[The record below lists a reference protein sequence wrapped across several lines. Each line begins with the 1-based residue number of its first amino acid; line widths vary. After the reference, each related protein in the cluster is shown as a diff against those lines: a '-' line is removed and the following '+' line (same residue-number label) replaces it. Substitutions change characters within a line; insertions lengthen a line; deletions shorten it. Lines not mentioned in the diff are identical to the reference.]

1 MDPAI
6 IAVVESS
13 PIHDCFPSAIGYY
26 LRMLRTI
33 TVILAAVIPAVMWS
47 FSLSPSWTM
56 VISLMAL
63 WTAVS
68 GLSARR
74 AFHFG
79 TLYGFVLYGV
89 SLSWLWQIF
98 SVPAVALWLILALFC
113 GIACGVIGWLSPR
126 IHHAPW
132 YPLWVAAVWSSIEF
146 YRCEWFVLR
155 FPWMT
160 SGTAMGPI
168 GLTPW
173 IGVYG
178 VSFLVA
184 WLAAELRPRSRPKR
198 RIVMLLLIGGALAWP
213 LAEEPMAEKQ
223 GIPVL
228 AVQSENCDFFSYLER
243 SQASDISGGIIL
255 WPEYATF
262 EDVSTLRTGPQ
273 QTTGLEL
280 LRQLARDKKSVIV
293 LGQKRREGDIESNE
307 SVVIDETGLLG
318 KHVKNRPVHFMNDGI
333 AGRTAEPID
342 TPRGKLATPICFDN
356 DYTEVAR
363 RMATAGA
370 QLFLAPSMDAEH
382 WSPRQHRQHG
392 ELFRL
397 RAAETGRWYV
407 VCATSGLTQ
416 VISPDGR
423 RCGSLP
429 LMEDG
434 ELRTTVQVKSE
445 LTPYLRFGWL
455 LPYGISAVALLS
467 VVWLW
472 RKR

>member
-1 MDPAI
+1 
-6 IAVVESS
+6 
-13 PIHDCFPSAIGYY
+13 
-26 LRMLRTI
+26 
-33 TVILAAVIPAVMWS
+33 
-47 FSLSPSWTM
+47 
-56 VISLMAL
+56 
-63 WTAVS
+63 
-68 GLSARR
+68 
-74 AFHFG
+74 
-79 TLYGFVLYGV
+79 
-89 SLSWLWQIF
+89 
-98 SVPAVALWLILALFC
+98 
-113 GIACGVIGWLSPR
+113 
-126 IHHAPW
+126 
-132 YPLWVAAVWSSIEF
+132 
-146 YRCEWFVLR
+146 
-155 FPWMT
+155 
-160 SGTAMGPI
+160 MGPI

-342 TPRGKLATPICFDN
+342 TPWGKLATPICFDN